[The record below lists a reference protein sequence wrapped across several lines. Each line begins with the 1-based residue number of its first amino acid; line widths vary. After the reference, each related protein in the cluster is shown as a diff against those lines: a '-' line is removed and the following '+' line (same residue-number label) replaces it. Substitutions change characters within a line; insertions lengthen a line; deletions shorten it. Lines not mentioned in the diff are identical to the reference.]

1 MRINHLGVLMKRGN
15 ICGHR
20 VKLARIDKKLKQVEL
35 AALLSV
41 DHDFELSQHAI
52 SNIET
57 GERIVSD
64 MELITLAKALG
75 VKASWLLYGDKGE
88 K

>member
-1 MRINHLGVLMKRGN
+1 MKRGN

-35 AALLSV
+35 SAMLSV
-41 DHDFELSQHAI
+41 DYDFELTQHAI

-57 GERIVSD
+57 GGRIVSD
-64 MELITLAKALG
+64 IELIALAKALD
-75 VKASWLLYGDKGE
+75 VKVSWLLYGDKGE

>member
-1 MRINHLGVLMKRGN
+1 MKKGN
-15 ICGHR
+15 LCGHR
-20 VKLARIDKKLKQVEL
+20 IKLARIDKKLKQVEL
-35 AALLSV
+35 SAMLSV
-41 DHDFELSQHAI
+41 DYNFELSQHAI

-64 MELITLAKALG
+64 IELVTLAKALG
-75 VKASWLLYGDKGE
+75 VKVSWLLFGDKGE

>member
-1 MRINHLGVLMKRGN
+1 MQRGN
-15 ICGHR
+15 LCGHR
-20 VKLARIDKKLKQVEL
+20 IKLARIDKKLKQVEL
-35 AALLSV
+35 AAMLSV

-52 SNIET
+52 SKIET

-64 MELITLAKALG
+64 IELVTLAKALG
-75 VKASWLLYGDKGE
+75 VKVIWLLFGDKGE